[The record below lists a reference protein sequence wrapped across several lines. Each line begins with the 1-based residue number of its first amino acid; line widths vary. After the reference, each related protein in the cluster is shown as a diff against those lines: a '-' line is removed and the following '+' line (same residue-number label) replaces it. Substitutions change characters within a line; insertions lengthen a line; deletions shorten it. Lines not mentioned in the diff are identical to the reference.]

1 MTARFVLVPILH
13 VVRGVGAVR
22 LRMARSPVMWRSR
35 PPTSGAA
42 GSAGET
48 RSTSQNDKRPM
59 TRAAG
64 PTHGSQ

>member
-1 MTARFVLVPILH
+1 
-13 VVRGVGAVR
+13 
-22 LRMARSPVMWRSR
+22 MARSPVMWRSR

-59 TRAAG
+59 TRVAG
-64 PTHGSQ
+64 PTWESVKRQPL